1 MGGRGGN
8 RPVRSDTSS
17 GGHSAVESTFALSS
31 DVEAQIAAVGTA
43 DVVLAMP
50 TYNHAE
56 TLPRVLEAAR
66 PGLEKHLPRLPVA
79 LVTTDAGSSDGTVGI
94 VREAGLPLVYAR
106 HEAPAGERVSVP
118 HHGVPG
124 RNAAVRTVLEIG
136 RRLNA
141 RVIVLIEADVVSI
154 EPEWIE
160 RLARPILDDGADLV
174 APVYARH
181 RYDGTITKLLI
192 APLVSALYGRRLHQ
206 PLGSHYAVGGR
217 LGEHLL
223 GQPAGYWSGRD
234 TVDLW
239 MTATAIADGF
249 AVWESWLGPHVVQ
262 SRTRTADL
270 PTMIAQTVGSTFV
283 LMDRHADL
291 WQEARGRETLPTAG
305 TPVPA
310 GTDRR
315 DLDLS
320 RLVAAFHLGVKDL
333 LPIWEHIL
341 APDTLGDV
349 LGLGGSEEIGFRFP
363 DDLWARVVYDF
374 AVGHHLSVLHR
385 DHLLRSLVPLYLGR
399 TAAYIQETMLGSAAA
414 TETALESVGSA
425 FERQKPYLID
435 HWTV

>member
-1 MGGRGGN
+1 
-8 RPVRSDTSS
+8 
-17 GGHSAVESTFALSS
+17 VEAGFALPS
-31 DVEAQIAAVGTA
+31 DVEGQVSAVGTA
-43 DVVLAMP
+43 EVILAVP

-66 PGLEKHLPRLPVA
+66 SGLEKHLPRVPVA
-79 LVTTDAGSSDGTVGI
+79 LVNTDAGSSDATVAI
-94 VREAGLPLVYAR
+94 VREAGLPLVHAR

-124 RNAAVRTVLEIG
+124 RNAAVRTMLEIG
-136 RRLNA
+136 RRLSA
-141 RVIVLIEADVVSI
+141 RLILLVEADVISL

-160 RLARPILDDGADLV
+160 RLARPVLDEGADLV
-174 APVYARH
+174 APVYSRH
-181 RYDGTITKLLI
+181 RYDGTMTKLLI

-206 PLGSHYAVGGR
+206 PLGSHYAVGAR
-217 LGEHLL
+217 LAQHLL
-223 GQPAGYWSGRD
+223 GQPAAYWSGRD

-239 MTATAIADGF
+239 MTATAIADAF
-249 AVWESWLGPHVVQ
+249 AVWESWLGPHIVQ

-283 LMDRHADL
+283 LMDRHVEL
-291 WQEARGRETLPTAG
+291 WQEVRGSQALPTAG
-305 TPVPA
+305 AAVAA
-310 GTDRR
+310 GTERR
-315 DLDLS
+315 DLDLA

-333 LPIWEHIL
+333 LPVWEHIL

-349 LGLGGSEEIGFRFP
+349 LGLGGSDEEGFRFP

-374 AVGHHLSVLHR
+374 AVGHHLAVLHR

-399 TAAYIQETMLGSAAA
+399 TAAYIQETMGRDARA
-414 TETALESVGSA
+414 TEGALESVGSA
-425 FERQKPYLID
+425 FEHEKPYLVD